1 MLHVYLNIYV
11 PSLQLN
17 PRVFVPFPP
26 TSKCPYSLQ
35 SIWMFLRPAC
45 PKTQPPGRKME
56 NISMAEHRGAKKTSR
71 VRRHCLCSQGKPVEV
86 EFRPRG
92 TQQMMVA
99 CRPWRAWGGRACWRT
114 YRLKRRGWSCTGP
127 TDDSAMSPTERLSWR
142 KSRKP
147 ADTVKIDAE
156 LIFKRTTRQPEI

>member
-17 PRVFVPFPP
+17 PRVFLSFPR
-26 TSKCPYSLQ
+26 TSKCPHSLQ

-56 NISMAEHRGAKKTSR
+56 NNSMGERRGTKNTSR
-71 VRRHCLCSQGKPVEV
+71 VRRHCLGSQGKPVEV
-86 EFRPRG
+86 EASPRG

-99 CRPWRAWGGRACWRT
+99 CRQGRAWGGRVCWRT
-114 YRLKRRGWSCTGP
+114 YRLKRRGWSFTGP
-127 TDDSAMSPTERLSWR
+127 TDDSATSPTERLSWR
-142 KSRKP
+142 RSSKQ
-147 ADTVKIDAE
+147 VKIDAG
-156 LIFKRTTRQPEI
+156 LIFKRKTRQPEI